1 MTTATMTTTMTTP
14 DALQAAFKAA
24 AELRALRLA
33 IPSGE
38 PGTDSFHREALAFSE
53 AFSVLERAAQDMPT
67 ASAYLARMEP
77 VRAALEQRITD
88 LSASESDALKELAEV
103 EASASASISRLR
115 ASLDALTLEFEEA
128 QRRAGDAAAARAAA
142 IANAAE
148 AGEDLAAAAKRADRA
163 VREAAA
169 ALEAADTARSAV
181 FSRLESFT
189 RSLAVAQAAAAD
201 RRSKLREDRSAA
213 RVELARL
220 RSDMAAALYLVAL
233 SSLPVDEVTSFK
245 LPVHQADRVPLAQG
259 DTVAASDLRAFL
271 RAREAAEQPAD
282 WLERLRASGLLGFTF
297 ERPMVR
303 AAIHTSIGA

>member
-1 MTTATMTTTMTTP
+1 MNSTKTTP
-14 DALQAAFKAA
+14 AEALQAAFKAA
-24 AELRALRLA
+24 TELRALRLA

-38 PGTDSFHREALAFSE
+38 SETASFHREALAFSE
-53 AFSVLERAAQDMPT
+53 AFSVLERASQDLPT

-88 LSASESDALKELAEV
+88 LSASESAALQELAEV
-103 EASASASISRLR
+103 EASASASIGRLR
-115 ASLDALTLEFEEA
+115 ASLDALTLEFEGA
-128 QRRAGDAAAARAAA
+128 QRRAGEAAAARAAA

-148 AGEDLAAAAKRADRA
+148 AGEDLAAAAKKADKA
-163 VREAAA
+163 VREAAT

-220 RSDMAAALYLVAL
+220 RSDMAAALYLIAL
-233 SSLPVDEVTSFK
+233 SSHPADEVPSFK

-259 DTVAASDLRAFL
+259 DTVDASALRSFL
-271 RAREAAEQPAD
+271 RAREAAEQPAE
-282 WLERLRASGLLGFTF
+282 WLERLRASGLLGFRF

-303 AAIHTSIGA
+303 AALYSSVGEVIRG

>member
-1 MTTATMTTTMTTP
+1 MNSTKTTP
-14 DALQAAFKAA
+14 AEALQAAFKAA
-24 AELRALRLA
+24 AELRTLRLA

-38 PGTDSFHREALAFSE
+38 PETASFHREALSFSE
-53 AFSVLERAAQDMPT
+53 SFGLIERAAQDVPT
-67 ASAYLARMEP
+67 AAAYLARMEP

-103 EASASASISRLR
+103 EASASASIGRLR
-115 ASLDALTLEFEEA
+115 VSLDALTLEFEEA

-142 IANAAE
+142 IASAAE
-148 AGEDLAAAAKRADRA
+148 AGDDLAAAAKKADKA

-220 RSDMAAALYLVAL
+220 RSDMAAALYLIAL
-233 SSLPVDEVTSFK
+233 SSLPADEVPSFK

-259 DTVAASDLRAFL
+259 DTVDASTLRAFL
-271 RAREAAEQPAD
+271 RAREAAEQPAE
-282 WLERLRASGLLGFTF
+282 WLERLRASGLLGFRF
-297 ERPMVR
+297 ERPLVR
-303 AAIHTSIGA
+303 AALHTSVGGVIRG

>member
-1 MTTATMTTTMTTP
+1 MNSTKTTP
-14 DALQAAFKAA
+14 AEALQAAFKAA
-24 AELRALRLA
+24 AELRTLRLA

-38 PGTDSFHREALAFSE
+38 PETASFHREALSFSE
-53 AFSVLERAAQDMPT
+53 SFGLIERAAQDVPT
-67 ASAYLARMEP
+67 AAAYLARMEP

-103 EASASASISRLR
+103 EASASASIGRLR
-115 ASLDALTLEFEEA
+115 VSLDALTLEFEEA

-142 IANAAE
+142 IASAAE
-148 AGEDLAAAAKRADRA
+148 AGDDLAAAAKKADKA

-201 RRSKLREDRSAA
+201 KRRQLREDRSAA

-220 RSDMAAALYLVAL
+220 RSDMAAALYLIAL
-233 SSLPVDEVTSFK
+233 SSLPADEVPSFK

-259 DTVAASDLRAFL
+259 DTVDASTLRAFL
-271 RAREAAEQPAD
+271 RAREAAEQPAE
-282 WLERLRASGLLGFTF
+282 WLERLRASGLLGFRF
-297 ERPMVR
+297 ERPLVR
-303 AAIHTSIGA
+303 AALHTSVGGVIRG